1 MKNYLKYHIYFI
13 AIIAFL
19 ASCNKSKQAVN
30 IDETQNSPE
39 TITITKAQFLDAKM
53 ALGAVTEQTF
63 NEGIKTNGF
72 IDVPP
77 ANRASVS
84 TIMAG
89 YIKTAPLL
97 IGDEVKKGQL
107 LLTIENPDFIEIQQ
121 NYLESFQQLNFLK
134 TEYDRQKTLFDE
146 KITSQKNYLKAE
158 SDYKTTLAK
167 HNGLG
172 QKLALMNLN
181 LSKVKEGKFT
191 SVIAIYSPISG
202 SIANVDSSIGK
213 FMNAS
218 EVLIEL
224 INDEHKHLELVI
236 FEKDVLKVK
245 EGQKIKFKLPE
256 SSSKLYDGE
265 VHLIGKSIDEVNR
278 TVKVHGHID
287 NEHESFLVG
296 MFVEAEIFTNTIQKM
311 ALPVNAVLEADDN
324 YYILVLKEQLNN
336 EYLFEKVQVAIGSK
350 NEESVEII
358 DTKGLL
364 KNRQILIN
372 GAFLPVE

>member
-1 MKNYLKYHIYFI
+1 MNNYLKYHIYFI

-30 IDETQNSPE
+30 IDETQNLPE
-39 TITITKAQFLDAKM
+39 TITITEAQFLDAKM
-53 ALGAVTEQTF
+53 ELGAVTEQTF

-77 ANRASVS
+77 ENRASVS

-158 SDYKTTLAK
+158 SDYKTTIAK
-167 HNGLG
+167 YNGLG

-191 SVIAIYSPISG
+191 SVMAIYSPISG
-202 SIANVDSSIGK
+202 SIANVDTSIGK

-218 EVLIEL
+218 EVLIEI

-236 FEKDVLKVK
+236 FEKDVLNVK
-245 EGQKIKFKLPE
+245 EGQKVSAGQVIAVVDASVLSSNVEEIKTQLEYAEYMYNKQKELN
-256 SSSKLYDGE
+256 KRG
-265 VHLIGKSIDEVNR
+265 
-278 TVKVHGHID
+278 
-287 NEHESFLVG
+287 VG
-296 MFVEAEIFTNTIQKM
+296 SEFDMETAKN
-311 ALPVNAVLEADDN
+311 
-324 YYILVLKEQLNN
+324 
-336 EYLFEKVQVAIGSK
+336 QVAS
-350 NEESVEII
+350 
-358 DTKGLL
+358 L
-364 KNRQILIN
+364 KASMNSLNTQRGKAVIKAPATAI
-372 GAFLPVE
+372 AK